1 MYVRNAFEAFAA
13 VAGEAATPEELQ
25 SMMEQLTRDIGCV
38 YFALSHHVD
47 VEAMPD
53 RAIRLHNYP
62 ERWAATY
69 DAGKFAIWDPVHRAS
84 QRTSFGFAW
93 RSLPGMVPLSRQ
105 DRQLMAMCAEH
116 GLGEGYTIPAN
127 VPGEAHGSCTFV
139 SAGGAPFPLEGVALA
154 QLAGAFAFESARRLW
169 RTGAPPEPAPTL
181 TDRQRDCL
189 IWIARGKTDWE
200 TSRIMG
206 VSPETIVR
214 HVKEARD
221 RYGVHKR
228 TSLLIRALLDGTISF
243 ADVQHG

>member
-13 VAGEAATPEELQ
+13 VAGKASTPAELQ
-25 SMMEQLTRDIGCV
+25 SMMERLTRDIGCI

-47 VEAMPD
+47 VVSEAD
-53 RAIRLHNYP
+53 GAIRLHNYP

-69 DAGKFAIWDPVHRAS
+69 EAGRFALWDPVHRAS
-84 QRTSFGFAW
+84 QRTNFGFAW
-93 RSLPGMVPLSRQ
+93 RNLPDMIPLSRQ
-105 DRQLMAMCAEH
+105 DRRLMKMCAEH

-139 SAGGAPFPLEGVALA
+139 SAGDVPFPSEGVALA
-154 QLAGAFAFESARRLW
+154 QLAGAFAFESARRLL
-169 RTGAPPEPAPTL
+169 RPHRPPEPVPVL

-189 IWIARGKTDWE
+189 VWIARGKTDWE
-200 TSRIMG
+200 ISRIMN
-206 VSPETIVR
+206 VSIETVVR

-228 TSLLIRALLDGTISF
+228 TSLLIRALMDGTISF
-243 ADVQHG
+243 ADILRR